1 MMRWL
6 FLIPALFLTGCMS
19 LGPSDEAIKALASSE
34 RSWCVSITSVYG
46 TARLGGTGVQGGSMT
61 CTQEGLAV
69 KDDSARLSVPIVVA
83 PQISVSPT
91 APVSKP

>member
-1 MMRWL
+1 MRWFIL
-6 FLIPALFLTGCMS
+6 SFALLLTGCMS

-61 CTQEGLAV
+61 CLQEGLTVTDTAA
-69 KDDSARLSVPIVVA
+69 KIGVPLVVT
-83 PQISVSPT
+83 PTISIGQPT
-91 APVSKP
+91 IK